1 METRIVE
8 IEEMTVKGYEVI
20 GPVAQIPGKWEIL
33 NSEITKKGVV
43 TEESFGVCLSMEGEV
58 IHYIAGIK
66 SNLAEGFPDTEEV
79 TIPAG
84 KFIVAMVEGGIPGI
98 PATYDAIIKMEDIQL
113 RKCYDFE
120 RYVHPEGTVGHNI
133 EIWMPIE

>member
-1 METRIVE
+1 METRIAE
-8 IEEMTVKGYEVI
+8 IEEMIVKGYGVR
-20 GPVAQIPGKWEIL
+20 GPVSLIPNKWEIL
-33 NSEITKKGVV
+33 GAEITKKGVLV
-43 TEESFGVCLSMEGEV
+43 EESFGVCLSMEGEV
-58 IHYIAGIK
+58 IHYIAGLQ
-66 SNLAEGFPDTEEV
+66 SDLAEGFPNTENV
-79 TIPAG
+79 KIPAG
-84 KFIVAMVEGGIPGI
+84 KFIVAKVEGGISGI

>member
-1 METRIVE
+1 
-8 IEEMTVKGYEVI
+8 
-20 GPVAQIPGKWEIL
+20 
-33 NSEITKKGVV
+33 
-43 TEESFGVCLSMEGEV
+43 MEGEV

-84 KFIVAMVEGGIPGI
+84 KFIVAKVEDGISGI
-98 PATYDAIIKMEDIQL
+98 PATYDAIIQMEDIQL

>member
-1 METRIVE
+1 METRFVE
-8 IEEMTVKGYEVI
+8 IEEMIVKGYEVI

-43 TEESFGVCLSMEGEV
+43 AEESFGVCLSMDGEV

-66 SNLAEGFPDTEEV
+66 SNLAEGFPNTEEV
-79 TIPAG
+79 IIPAG
-84 KFIVAMVEGGIPGI
+84 KFIVAKVEGGIPGI

-113 RKCYDFE
+113 RNCYDFE
-120 RYVHPEGTVGHNI
+120 RYVHLEGIVGHNI

>member
-1 METRIVE
+1 MKTRIVE
-8 IEEMTVKGYEVI
+8 IEEMTVKGYGVI
-20 GPVAQIPGKWEIL
+20 GPVAQIPGKWGIL
-33 NSEITKKGVV
+33 NSKIAKKCVKAD
-43 TEESFGVCLSMEGEV
+43 ESFGVCLSMEHEV

-84 KFIVAMVEGGIPGI
+84 KFIVAIVEDGISGI
-98 PATYDAIIKMEDIQL
+98 PATYDAIMRMEDIQL